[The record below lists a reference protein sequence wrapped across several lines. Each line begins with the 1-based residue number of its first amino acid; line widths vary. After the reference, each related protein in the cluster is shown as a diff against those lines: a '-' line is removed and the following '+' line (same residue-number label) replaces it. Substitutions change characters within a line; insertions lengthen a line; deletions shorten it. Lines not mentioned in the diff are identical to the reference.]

1 MRKTKSSF
9 CFSAVLALVI
19 QIWNTK
25 YFNLVVMMLYAA
37 YSFGAA
43 PTAELAYLFST
54 GAFESLGVSTNGHHV
69 NSSFQN
75 GNPDNYLATNGYENV
90 TLETTTKEEESVL
103 EMISKPMYPFDIA
116 ALVSFLGGAVFLVL
130 FGSSII
136 ATPKMPKAIKKTIW
150 DARIQ
155 NMKPSKWFKLKVKLG
170 PRTVFFLL
178 AFFFLPLA
186 MEICFGR
193 FLNVYAEETS
203 LSYNKDLST
212 YIQIMFWGGI
222 LLGRL
227 FTPLFAKCA
236 APNGMA
242 ITCMTTS
249 IISAAIIL
257 AYGEKFPVFFWIFS
271 VVTGFFI
278 GPILPLGVTWCNV
291 YQSITPM
298 GMVIPMIMVGAGDAL
313 FSWLMG
319 YILEIYEPRAIL
331 LYSLGTSGLAFLSYL
346 PVIPLLAKKR
356 KWRIIKRK
364 KVAD

>member
-1 MRKTKSSF
+1 MMLQYLMKIDKPFF
-9 CFSAVLALVI
+9 CFSAGLALVI
-19 QIWNTK
+19 QIWSTK

-54 GAFESLGVSTNGHHV
+54 GAFESLWVSTNGHHA
-69 NSSFQN
+69 NSTLQN
-75 GNPDNYLATNGYENV
+75 GHHENYVVTNGYENI
-90 TLETTTKEEESVL
+90 TLETTTKVEESILDV
-103 EMISKPMYPFDIA
+103 IPKSMYPFDIA

-130 FGSSII
+130 FGSSVI
-136 ATPKMPKAIKKTIW
+136 ATPRMPKAIKKTIW

-155 NMKPSKWFKLKVKLG
+155 NMKPSKWFKPNVKLG
-170 PRTVFFLL
+170 PRTVLFLL

-186 MEICFGR
+186 IQICFGR
-193 FLNVYAEETS
+193 FLSVYAEETN

-242 ITCMTTS
+242 ITCLTTS

-271 VVTGFFI
+271 AVTGFFI
-278 GPILPLGVTWCNV
+278 GPVLPLGVTWCNV
-291 YQSITPM
+291 YQSISPM
-298 GMVIPMIMVGAGDAL
+298 GMVIPMVMVGAGDAL

-319 YILEIYEPRAIL
+319 LHLGDLRTQS
-331 LYSLGTSGLAFLSYL
+331 YSPVFSGNIWPGVSVVFTRDSSSGQET
-346 PVIPLLAKKR
+346 
-356 KWRIIKRK
+356 
-364 KVAD
+364 KVANN